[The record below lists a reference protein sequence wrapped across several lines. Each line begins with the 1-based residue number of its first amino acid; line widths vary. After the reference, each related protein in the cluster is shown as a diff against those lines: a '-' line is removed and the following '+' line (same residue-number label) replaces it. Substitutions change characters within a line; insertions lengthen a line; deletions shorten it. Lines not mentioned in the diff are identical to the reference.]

1 MRATVFLSLL
11 FISFAIFTVS
21 YLGYPSDYSIENQAA
36 VAQLSNNGTQEPTN
50 SSQQLATQE
59 LTKTMGVKIDYPIAN
74 QEVPVGKLNISGS
87 STDTASD
94 DCRVFVDVNDIKPF
108 QNTTATGPG
117 GQSDYSNWTFTY
129 TEKYKVIT
137 EGKNE
142 LTAKLTCNGNDI
154 INSNG
159 TSNIADEKS
168 KWYSINITGIAVQAP
183 IQKTQNQTQNQTQPS
198 SAAQAQ
204 KIAILDDKELNT
216 PSQED
221 AKSINDVVPEIE
233 STAEDNEVA
242 PEIESTAED
251 NEVAPEIE
259 STAEDNEDESEILDN
274 FNPSSELTEE
284 RVSNAETISPSEP
297 ITEDTF
303 SSNDDLPGGEE
314 PEGINPQPTQILDLP
329 NEDQV
334 GTQQTDGEGDFNDI
348 ESENEESLSLHD
360 GEQSQLP
367 ADQEERTESP
377 LQMFELPNE
386 DQVGN
391 QLTDNEEDF
400 NEIESENEESLSLQ
414 GDMQMEFQPPIQFF
428 DSDNQEHGTEEDE
441 QQVIE
446 SDDNDIQSSEETY
459 SMMTGNSNEDDDI
472 GDMGESGQDGLEEN
486 SEDVISKEIPLVQSY
501 NEDIKNVIEQIQ

>member
-21 YLGYPSDYSIENQAA
+21 YLGYPSNYSVENQAA

-129 TEKYKVIT
+129 TEKYNLIT

-159 TSNIADEKS
+159 TSNIANEKS

-198 SAAQAQ
+198 SAAQSQ

-221 AKSINDVVPEIE
+221 AKSKNDVVPEMESTAEDNEASPEIE
-233 STAEDNEVA
+233 STAEV
-242 PEIESTAED
+242 T
-251 NEVAPEIE
+251 
-259 STAEDNEDESEILDN
+259 EDESEILDN

-284 RVSNAETISPSEP
+284 DVSNAETISPSEP
-297 ITEDTF
+297 ITEDAI

-314 PEGINPQPTQILDLP
+314 PEGINPQPTKILDLP

-348 ESENEESLSLHD
+348 ESENEESLSIHD
-360 GEQSQLP
+360 GEQSQLRT
-367 ADQEERTESP
+367 DQEERTESP

-414 GDMQMEFQPPIQFF
+414 GDKQMEFQSPIQFF
-428 DSDNQEHGTEEDE
+428 DSDNQEQGTEEDE

-446 SDDNDIQSSEETY
+446 RDDNEIQSAEETY
-459 SMMTGNSNEDDDI
+459 SMMTGNSNENDDI

-486 SEDVISKEIPLVQSY
+486 SEDVISEEIPLIRSY
-501 NEDIKNVIEQIQ
+501 NEDIKNVIEQNQ